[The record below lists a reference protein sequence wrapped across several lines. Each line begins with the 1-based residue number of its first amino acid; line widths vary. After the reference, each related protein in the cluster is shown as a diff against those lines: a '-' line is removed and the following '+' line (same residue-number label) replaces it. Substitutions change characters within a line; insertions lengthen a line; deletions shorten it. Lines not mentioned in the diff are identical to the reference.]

1 MNFLR
6 KNLGCLDFL
15 HKRENYPLTKYSTQS
30 SLGIILSISM
40 IMCWF
45 GLLAIEVLNY
55 NDNYTVSFSQEFVEN
70 ITNKI
75 NITFAFQ
82 IANESSPNEIDYRI
96 YDSLNRTINYTLC
109 NDKFEEISS
118 YNEKNYSNV
127 YRCFINYPIIIT
139 DQFNH
144 FLKINSFNK

>member
-6 KNLGCLDFL
+6 KNLGCCDFL
-15 HKRENYPLTKYSTQS
+15 HKRDNYPLTKYSTQS

-40 IMCWF
+40 IMF
-45 GLLAIEVLNY
+45 LIGLIVIEIANY
-55 NDNYTVSFSQEFVEN
+55 NDNYTLSFSQEFVEN

-82 IANESSPNEIDYRI
+82 IANESSPDEIDYRI
-96 YDSLNRTINYTLC
+96 YDSLITTINYTLC
-109 NDKFEEISS
+109 NDKFEEVSS

-139 DQFNH
+139 D
-144 FLKINSFNK
+144 

>member
-55 NDNYTVSFSQEFVEN
+55 NDNYTVSFSQE
-70 ITNKI
+70 
-75 NITFAFQ
+75 
-82 IANESSPNEIDYRI
+82 Y
-96 YDSLNRTINYTLC
+96 L
-109 NDKFEEISS
+109 
-118 YNEKNYSNV
+118 
-127 YRCFINYPIIIT
+127 
-139 DQFNH
+139 
-144 FLKINSFNK
+144 LKI